1 MFPFIAFM
9 FYILTCSTK
18 DAVSQL
24 KIINSIKWE
33 TLLGKKIR
41 IRKTENKRTKGQVVH
56 GIKSLS

>member
-1 MFPFIAFM
+1 MFPFIDFM

-18 DAVSQL
+18 DVVSQL

-41 IRKTENKRTKGQVVH
+41 IRKKGRTETQDQRE
-56 GIKSLS
+56 S